1 MAGDANKVH
10 LSAHPSRVR
19 RPAEGPPRGRTVK
32 LTFSLPG
39 PLRDHPYCSSAPSL
53 DEPSALTAA
62 SPYRAARNPGC
73 RRVCHGPLSIMD
85 DGGEKDFWFPTRSLF
100 CWDFL
105 KMAQTLIAGW
115 EEPIGDY
122 DFSWRLISFILTA
135 RFGNFRTLK
144 DGCCFRY

>member
-10 LSAHPSRVR
+10 LSANPSRVR

-39 PLRDHPYCSSAPSL
+39 PLRDHPYCP
-53 DEPSALTAA
+53 AA
-62 SPYRAARNPGC
+62 DGC
-73 RRVCHGPLSIMD
+73 AIVPLSIMD

-115 EEPIGDY
+115 KEPIGDY